1 MLTDKGKELQLQDLL
16 TGTTSHEYLVVWKIQ
31 DNATTPFEAA
41 RRVWQDY
48 FTNQEADFV
57 EVFLD
62 GEKVAE
68 YNMFDEL

>member
-1 MLTDKGKELQLQDLL
+1 MLTDKGKALQLQDLL
-16 TGTTSHEYLVVWKIQ
+16 TGPVHRDYEVIWKIQ